1 MKEITVK
8 FELGLWYVVIYADG
22 TSLRFKF
29 IGGEPPMVET
39 EDGRV
44 ISLSEVL
51 NGCVKIIPDPME

>member
-39 EDGRV
+39 EDGQMMP
-44 ISLSEVL
+44 LSEVIS
-51 NGCVKIIPDPME
+51 GAIEIIQDQME